1 MGNLIFLFIGLLMIG
16 IVLSV
21 YEGTLPTLFFSNVRY
36 RTLSWTFNISVSV
49 FGGTTP
55 LVATWLV
62 HETGNNI
69 APGFYWLIVSI
80 IGLIVVVFLFKDTSK
95 QSLKGSYPTVSNEK
109 EFKIAVE
116 NPKDSL
122 WWHSESQ
129 QNK

>member
-21 YEGTLPTLFFSNVRY
+21 YEGTMPGTLPTLFFSNVRY

-69 APGFYWLIVSI
+69 APSF
-80 IGLIVVVFLFKDTSK
+80 
-95 QSLKGSYPTVSNEK
+95 YPTVSNEK

-116 NPKDSL
+116 NTKDTL